1 MSRKASQKS
10 VEVSEID
17 FQIETRDTCLVDAL
31 YKEFGQGLRRARK
44 EAELTQKELA
54 ERVGL
59 TRTSITN
66 IERGSQHIA
75 LHQLF
80 QLASVLGQEPAA
92 LLPDQT
98 VALEELV
105 RPEVMQLIAGDQ
117 EGQDFAVRVLGKSAS
132 VRGQQDAGGDR

>member
-1 MSRKASQKS
+1 M
-10 VEVSEID
+10 
-17 FQIETRDTCLVDAL
+17 DAL

-44 EAELTQKELA
+44 DAKLTQKELA

-75 LHQLF
+75 LHQLY
-80 QLASVLGQEPAA
+80 QLASVLGHKPAA
-92 LLPDQT
+92 LLPDQN
-98 VALEELV
+98 VALEELLP
-105 RPEVMQLIAGDQ
+105 PEVLQLIAEDQ

-132 VRGQQDAGGDR
+132 VRGQQDVGADR